1 MAIKTGASA
10 ASSAAQRTAVA
21 VLAAIS
27 VCHLLND
34 VIQSLIVALYPMI
47 KDSLGLDFRQI
58 GLITFT
64 FTVTASVLQPL
75 VGYVTDRYPTPYSL
89 VVGMGCSLLGLVI
102 AAFAS
107 TYGLVLVAVGLIGMG
122 SSVFHPES
130 SRVARLA
137 SGGQHGLAQ
146 SVFQVGGNFGTALGP
161 LLAAFVVLPYGQ
173 GSLAWFSVVALI
185 GMILLAGIGSWYG
198 KTLKFNN
205 GAPPSEREAIHDL
218 AHGKVRKSVAIL
230 MALTFS
236 KDFYLVSLTSFYTFY
251 LIHTFG
257 LSVRDAQ
264 LYLFLFLFAVA
275 AGTVIGGPIGDRIGT
290 RRVIWWS
297 ILGVLPFTLALPY
310 VGLAGDRGL
319 ERDHRVDPRL
329 RPSCHHRLCADLDPG
344 AGRHG
349 GRLVLWPCLR
359 RRRHRRGLSRLARR
373 CDQHHLC
380 LPCVRLS
387 AGDRPARS
395 ISAGDGKTCGAGKT
409 KEVRD
414 VRFGAP
420 FAKMTARHSRNPAL
434 CSGGRLVSCSRTDRP
449 TPARA
454 RNISDPIAHARL
466 FCAEGLKR
474 DRRSPCG

>member
-1 MAIKTGASA
+1 MAIETRGTA
-10 ASSAAQRTAVA
+10 AATAAQKTAVT

-27 VCHLLND
+27 VSHLLND

-47 KDSLGLDFRQI
+47 KESLALDFGQI

-64 FTVTASVLQPL
+64 FTFTASLLQPL
-75 VGYVTDRYPTPYSL
+75 VGYVTDRHPTPYSL
-89 VVGMGCSLLGLVI
+89 VAGMGCSLLGLLI

-107 TYGLVLVAVGLIGMG
+107 TYGLILVAVGLIGMG

-173 GSLAWFSVVALI
+173 GSIAWFSAVALLA
-185 GMILLAGIGSWYG
+185 MVLLAGIGSWYG
-198 KTLKFNN
+198 KTLKLNR
-205 GAPPSEREAIHDL
+205 GPAHPSEREAIHEL
-218 AHGKVRKSVAIL
+218 THGKVRKSVAIL

-257 LSVRDAQ
+257 LTIQSAQ

-310 VGLAGDRGL
+310 VGLLGTAILSVIIGLILASAHPAIIVYAQTLIPGRVGMVAGLFFGLAFGVAGVGAAFLGWLADQTSITFVYHVCAFLPAIGLLAAFLPEMAKPRGAA
-319 ERDHRVDPRL
+319 
-329 RPSCHHRLCADLDPG
+329 RP
-344 AGRHG
+344 
-349 GRLVLWPCLR
+349 
-359 RRRHRRGLSRLARR
+359 
-373 CDQHHLC
+373 
-380 LPCVRLS
+380 
-387 AGDRPARS
+387 
-395 ISAGDGKTCGAGKT
+395 
-409 KEVRD
+409 
-414 VRFGAP
+414 
-420 FAKMTARHSRNPAL
+420 
-434 CSGGRLVSCSRTDRP
+434 
-449 TPARA
+449 
-454 RNISDPIAHARL
+454 
-466 FCAEGLKR
+466 KR
-474 DRRSPCG
+474 

>member
-1 MAIKTGASA
+1 MATRTGGTA
-10 ASSAAQRTAVA
+10 ASPAARQTAVA

-27 VCHLLND
+27 ICHLFND

-47 KDSLGLDFRQI
+47 KESLALDFRQI

-64 FTVTASVLQPL
+64 FTLTASVLQPL
-75 VGYVTDRYPTPYSL
+75 VGFVTDRYPTPYSL
-89 VVGMGCSLLGLVI
+89 VAGMGCSLLGLLI

-122 SSVFHPES
+122 SSVFHPKS

-161 LLAAFVVLPYGQ
+161 LLAAFIVLPFGQ
-173 GSLAWFSVVALI
+173 QSIAWFSVVALVGI
-185 GMILLAGIGSWYG
+185 VMLAAIGSWYG

-205 GAPPSEREAIHDL
+205 ATPASEREAIHEL
-218 AHGKVRKSVAIL
+218 THGKVRKSVAIL

-236 KDFYLVSLTSFYTFY
+236 KDFYLVSITSFYTFY

-257 LSVRDAQ
+257 LSVRSAQ

-310 VGLAGDRGL
+310 VGLLGTAILSVIIGLILASAHPAIIVYAQSLIPGRVGMVAGLFFGLAFGVAGIGAAFLGWLADATSITFVYHVCAFLPAIGLLAAFLPEMVKPRGAAAK
-319 ERDHRVDPRL
+319 PK
-329 RPSCHHRLCADLDPG
+329 
-344 AGRHG
+344 
-349 GRLVLWPCLR
+349 
-359 RRRHRRGLSRLARR
+359 
-373 CDQHHLC
+373 
-380 LPCVRLS
+380 
-387 AGDRPARS
+387 ARS
-395 ISAGDGKTCGAGKT
+395 KK
-409 KEVRD
+409 
-414 VRFGAP
+414 
-420 FAKMTARHSRNPAL
+420 
-434 CSGGRLVSCSRTDRP
+434 
-449 TPARA
+449 
-454 RNISDPIAHARL
+454 
-466 FCAEGLKR
+466 
-474 DRRSPCG
+474 

>member
-198 KTLKFNN
+198 KMLKFNN

-310 VGLAGDRGL
+310 VGLLGTAVLSVIIGLILASAHPAIIVYAQTLIPGRVGMVAGLFFGL
-319 ERDHRVDPRL
+319 AFGVAGIGAAFLGWLADATSITFVYHV
-329 RPSCHHRLCADLDPG
+329 CAFLP
-344 AGRHG
+344 AI
-349 GRLVLWPCLR
+349 
-359 RRRHRRGLSRLARR
+359 GLLAAFLPEMAKPAAPARR
-373 CDQHHLC
+373 
-380 LPCVRLS
+380 
-387 AGDRPARS
+387 
-395 ISAGDGKTCGAGKT
+395 KK
-409 KEVRD
+409 
-414 VRFGAP
+414 
-420 FAKMTARHSRNPAL
+420 
-434 CSGGRLVSCSRTDRP
+434 
-449 TPARA
+449 
-454 RNISDPIAHARL
+454 
-466 FCAEGLKR
+466 
-474 DRRSPCG
+474 